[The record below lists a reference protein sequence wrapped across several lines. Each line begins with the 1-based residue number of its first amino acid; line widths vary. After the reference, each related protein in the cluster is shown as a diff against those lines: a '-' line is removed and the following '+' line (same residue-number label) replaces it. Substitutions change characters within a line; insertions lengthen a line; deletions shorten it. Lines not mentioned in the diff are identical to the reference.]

1 MESISELISRAR
13 AAQAEFEK
21 TATQESVDAIVK
33 AIAKTVYENAEPL
46 AKLAAEESGMGLYE
60 DKINKNKGKARII
73 WSFLK
78 DKKSVGVISRDDR
91 TCITEVARP
100 MGVVA
105 AITPCTNPIVT
116 PMCNA
121 MYAIKG
127 RNAIIIAPH
136 PRAKKC
142 ARVVTDLFRGEIE
155 RLGAPADLVL
165 LVEEPS
171 TALSAELM
179 SKCDVV
185 VATGGMGMV
194 KAAYSSGK
202 PAYGVGAGNVQ
213 CIIDR
218 GVDYR
223 EAAPKIIEGRRFDN
237 GIICSGEQTILVPK
251 EDYDEIINIFTEN
264 GCAYIERP
272 EDVRRLRD
280 TLFTVTETGGYAM
293 NKKLVGQSAVCVAQE
308 AGIEVPADTKVLLVK
323 ADGRGKDDCLSKEK
337 MCPVISAYA
346 YDTWEDA
353 VAIAQANLDVEG
365 RGHSVAIQSH
375 NKEHIEYA
383 ANHVTVCRVLVNQ
396 ICSTMNGGS
405 FFNSLTPTTTLGC
418 GSWGNNS
425 ISENFSYKHLIN
437 ITRIAYEIP
446 GAKAPSDEEIFQ

>member
-1 MESISELISRAR
+1 MESISELISKAR

-21 TATQESVDAIVK
+21 NATQESVDAIVK
-33 AIAKTVYENAEPL
+33 AIAKVIYDNADPL
-46 AKLAAEESGMGLYE
+46 AKMAVEESKMGVYE
-60 DKINKNKGKARII
+60 DKINKNKGKARVI
-73 WSFLK
+73 WNSLK
-78 DKKSVGVISRDDR
+78 GKKSVGVISRNEE

-100 MGVVA
+100 MGVIA

-121 MYAIKG
+121 MFAIKG

-142 ARVVTDLFRGEIE
+142 ARVVVDLFRKEIE
-155 RLGAPADLVL
+155 AFGAPADLVQ
-165 LVEEPS
+165 LVDEPS

-179 SKCDVV
+179 SKCDAV

-218 GVDYR
+218 GVDYE

-237 GIICSGEQTILVPK
+237 GIICSGEQTIILPK
-251 EDYDEIINIFTEN
+251 EDYEKIIGIFVKN
-264 GCAYIERP
+264 GCAYIEKP
-272 EDVRRLRD
+272 EDVKKLKE
-280 TLFTVTETGGYAM
+280 TLFTATENGGYAM
-293 NKKLVGQSAVCVAQE
+293 NKNLVGQSALKVAE
-308 AGIEVPADTKVLLVK
+308 TAGLSVPADTKVLLVK
-323 ADGRGKDDCLSKEK
+323 ADCCGKGDVLSKEK
-337 MCPVISAYA
+337 MCPVISTYA
-346 YDTWEDA
+346 YDTWEEA
-353 VAIAQANLDVEG
+353 VGIAQANLNVEG
-365 RGHSVAIQSH
+365 RGHSVSIHSNDKA
-375 NKEHIEYA
+375 HIEYA
-383 ANHVTVCRVLVNQ
+383 ANHVTVCRVLINQ

-437 ITRIAYEIP
+437 ITRIAYQIP
-446 GAKAPSDEEIFQ
+446 GAKTPADEEIFQ